1 MNKRQILASLSN
13 IANQLDI
20 DSLYQEANILTEI
33 MVKIAQEEDPG
44 QDDPGQEDLKPENPE
59 IQKEYERLTGEER
72 NIYVSLFKKRNN
84 ANDLDSLYKLKEEIL
99 NANMNTDHIVELTKN
114 VDDRIA
120 NLEKATL
127 EKYQYMVSKPYFETN
142 LVNFTNVGKQIEND
156 PNFKNLHEKTKE
168 KIRLYYSNLSGKIK
182 TRNQERPNEPLQ
194 NLSKM
199 KGNPDAIVNF
209 ISKNLQYET
218 NKILSPKTL
227 YPMMQDYLQNF
238 SEFENLSEAE
248 RKRTLQF
255 VMDKYKVDVYEARKI
270 SEDLKNPKN
279 MGVLNLI
286 KTEEIEN
293 IIFEMGEIYKNM
305 TEIAS
310 GILTNAK
317 KFAATG
323 NASDIIPLDE
333 LPTRSSNFAPN
344 RTLYNLLYSIH
355 QNYYDLSKS
364 VSAAENLKKNI
375 DSLFQKVK
383 TSISVIDFENLNDQ
397 FDMLKPF
404 DLPRDLEDMEEQRKL
419 YTPLY
424 PGSRPPEQ

>member
-1 MNKRQILASLSN
+1 
-13 IANQLDI
+13 
-20 DSLYQEANILTEI
+20 
-33 MVKIAQEEDPG
+33 
-44 QDDPGQEDLKPENPE
+44 
-59 IQKEYERLTGEER
+59 
-72 NIYVSLFKKRNN
+72 
-84 ANDLDSLYKLKEEIL
+84 
-99 NANMNTDHIVELTKN
+99 
-114 VDDRIA
+114 
-120 NLEKATL
+120 
-127 EKYQYMVSKPYFETN
+127 
-142 LVNFTNVGKQIEND
+142 
-156 PNFKNLHEKTKE
+156 
-168 KIRLYYSNLSGKIK
+168 
-182 TRNQERPNEPLQ
+182 
-194 NLSKM
+194 
-199 KGNPDAIVNF
+199 
-209 ISKNLQYET
+209 
-218 NKILSPKTL
+218 
-227 YPMMQDYLQNF
+227 MMQDYLQNF

-255 VMDKYKVDVYEARKI
+255 VMDKYKVDAYEARKI

-383 TSISVIDFENLNDQ
+383 TAISVIDFENLNDQ